1 MLGPMDPAIRPGR
14 ASDLRSIRSF
24 STDTFT
30 WGDYVPD
37 RFEAWL
43 EDANAST
50 IVAVDEGDT
59 PIALS
64 RAVMVSPTELWL
76 HAARVH
82 PDHRRKGIGVA
93 MNRSLLDWGRSQGAL
108 VARLL
113 VEDWNEVAQA
123 QVAKAGYRP
132 VSKWVWATRQI
143 VNRDPQPTGNGG
155 KRVEGPERLRSALA
169 VESEPAFL
177 AWSTSRLMRMARGL
191 FAVEWKWRRLT
202 VDDLAAA
209 AKDHSFFDCPS
220 GWAIVSRDTQGTM
233 HVDWM
238 VSTPDDSFRLVR
250 AALDR
255 AIETDA
261 VRLTFSTPATVELIE
276 AFTRI
281 GCEISG
287 NTVWETSL

>member
-1 MLGPMDPAIRPGR
+1 MDATIRPGR
-14 ASDLRSIRSF
+14 TSDLESIRAF
-24 STDTFT
+24 STDTFS

-43 EDANAST
+43 EEPHSLT
-50 IVAVDEGDT
+50 IVSVDGEDA

-64 RAVMVSPTELWL
+64 RAVMLSPTELWL
-76 HAARVH
+76 HATRVH
-82 PDHRRKGIGVA
+82 PDRRREGIALA
-93 MNRSLLDWGRSQGAL
+93 MNRHLLDWGRSQGAL

-113 VEDWNEVAQA
+113 VEDWNEPAQA

-132 VSKWVWATRQI
+132 ASKWVWATRPI

-155 KRVEGPERLRSALA
+155 KRVEGPERLKPAPA

-177 AWSTSRLMRMARGL
+177 VWSTSSLMRMARGL
-191 FAVEWKWRRLT
+191 FAVEWRWRRLA
-202 VDDLAAA
+202 VDDLFVA
-209 AKDHSFFDCPS
+209 AKSHSFFDCPS
-220 GWAIVSRDTQGTM
+220 GWAIITRDDARAM

-250 AALDR
+250 AILDR
-255 AIETDA
+255 AVETDA
-261 VRLTFSTPATVELIE
+261 ERLTFSTPATVELIS

-281 GCEISG
+281 GCEISS
-287 NTVWETSL
+287 NTVWEITL